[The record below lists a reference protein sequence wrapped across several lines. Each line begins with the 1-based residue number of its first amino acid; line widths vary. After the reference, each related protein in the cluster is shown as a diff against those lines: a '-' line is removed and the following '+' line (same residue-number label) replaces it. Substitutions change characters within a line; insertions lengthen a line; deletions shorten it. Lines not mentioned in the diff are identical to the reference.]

1 MSLKIRVTK
10 AHVCVK
16 CEGVFLE
23 KNILMSP
30 EAVQALIDE
39 KNPNFYPYVDKHN
52 KTDYRQ
58 IVPARHT
65 YC

>member
-1 MSLKIRVTK
+1 MSKILVTK

-16 CEGVFLE
+16 CEGVFSE

-30 EAVQALIDE
+30 EKVRTLIETKD
-39 KNPNFYPYVDKHN
+39 PNFYPYADKHN
-52 KTDYRQ
+52 KTEYRQ
-58 IVPARHT
+58 IVPARHI

>member
-1 MSLKIRVTK
+1 MPKIRVTQ

-16 CEGVFLE
+16 CEGVVSE

-30 EAVQALIDE
+30 EKVRTLIETKD
-39 KNPNFYPYVDKHN
+39 PNFYPYADKHN

-58 IVPARHT
+58 VVSSRHT

>member
-16 CEGVFLE
+16 CEGVVSE

-30 EAVQALIDE
+30 EAVLSLIDE
-39 KNPNFYPYVDKHN
+39 KNSNFYPYVDKHN

>member
-1 MSLKIRVTK
+1 MPKIRVTQ

-16 CEGVFLE
+16 CEGVVSE

-30 EAVQALIDE
+30 EVVRSLIDE
-39 KNPNFYPYVDKHN
+39 KNPNFHPYADKHN

-58 IVPARHT
+58 IVSSRHT